1 MAAAGG
7 LKRRNMVEVPRGSL
21 ALSFK
26 VSWRYWRIIR
36 FLCDFYGCICS
47 PSGLGQDSTKKG
59 FYADVQDQLIEDYQT
74 QLAWQQFCRSLTTE
88 NNAGQAPR
96 VDTWT
101 EDANSKLENECLESE
116 VLENTPSGPLVQTA
130 TTGRNLRRGTPKGS
144 KWKLSVFVI
153 VIVAYI
159 SGVSAEY
166 CELINAKRLKCPC
179 VPRSGCNV
187 SIHSP
192 AAGSFDIKCSEST
205 VNDVSCWNAMLID
218 VQPNFMVLELSG
230 ESPNKVYVCENQFVT
245 TETIPNNGTET
256 TPNNGLETLKN
267 VPPETIPNNGTET
280 TLNNGPETSKN
291 PWWAFVIVPCFGLCL
306 VPVIWY
312 CKKNQVYKGYCK
324 KKTAKSIRDNVEMNN
339 PKTVQAPLLGEPDQC
354 TTNG

>member
-256 TPNNGLETLKN
+256 T
-267 VPPETIPNNGTET
+267 
-280 TLNNGPETSKN
+280 LNNGPETSKN